1 MRPLH
6 ALIRVSRVSRV
17 SRALRIP
24 RRLAAAIAAATA
36 SVGVMSAVLLAFHT
50 AGPAVW
56 LAPTPDVL
64 EAAAS
69 CDRQPERQAR
79 EQCRQQ
85 LVAARQAPAQQTLQ
99 LARR

>member
-1 MRPLH
+1 MSPLH
-6 ALIRVSRVSRV
+6 PPIRA
-17 SRALRIP
+17 SRALGAQ

-36 SVGVMSAVLLAFHT
+36 SVGVLSAVLLAFHT
-50 AGPAVW
+50 AGPPVW

-69 CDRQPERQAR
+69 CDRYPERQAR
-79 EQCRQQ
+79 EHCRQQ
-85 LVAARQAPAQQTLQ
+85 LVAAHLAPAPQTLR

>member
-1 MRPLH
+1 MSPLH
-6 ALIRVSRVSRV
+6 ALIRASHAFRAIRV
-17 SRALRIP
+17 P

-36 SVGVMSAVLLAFHT
+36 SVGVLSAVLLAFHT

-85 LVAARQAPAQQTLQ
+85 LVAARLAPAQQTLQ